1 MTNNDFDTIMHTPD
15 DCKGDTMTAKL
26 NRAKLFNSLASQSEL
41 IRLEALCHIADSL
54 DLIAAEHG
62 NKNDA
67 KTRSHPTTHHQ
78 AIQQHTTKPT
88 GKPSGR
94 PKTPIRKAQPYR
106 NSTSRADWP
115 N

>member
-54 DLIAAEHG
+54 DLIAAEHREQECRQ
-62 NKNDA
+62 D
-67 KTRSHPTTHHQ
+67 S
-78 AIQQHTTKPT
+78 
-88 GKPSGR
+88 KPSNNTPPSQPANHRGR

>member
-54 DLIAAEHG
+54 DLIAAEHRG
-62 NKNDA
+62 
-67 KTRSHPTTHHQ
+67 TRMTPRLE